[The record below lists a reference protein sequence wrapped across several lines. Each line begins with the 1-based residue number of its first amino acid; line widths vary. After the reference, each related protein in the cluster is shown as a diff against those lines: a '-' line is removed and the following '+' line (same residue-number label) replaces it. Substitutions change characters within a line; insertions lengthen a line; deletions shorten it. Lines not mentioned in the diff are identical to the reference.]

1 MTTKDIFIIPLWFGK
16 QIEKLTHDPHIY
28 FNFIS
33 FQCHRNF
40 NHFLLINNEIKKS
53 IFFIFGY
60 ILFIIWIW
68 EK

>member
-16 QIEKLTHDPHIY
+16 QIEKLKHDPHIY
-28 FNFIS
+28 FNFIY

-40 NHFLLINNEIKKS
+40 SNFLLLINNEIKKS
-53 IFFIFGY
+53 IFFHLW
-60 ILFIIWIW
+60 LFIIYYLG